1 MLLNKEGYKLVLSS
15 RQVTRHGLFLGSSK
29 SQSQSLGLFTAQI
42 VIRTMFGII

>member
-29 SQSQSLGLFTAQI
+29 SQSQSLGLFTAQSGI
-42 VIRTMFGII
+42 SKMFGFI